1 MGGVTPRYS
10 SAFAG
15 IVAVGAGLAST
26 ELLSGLFKFRASPVV
41 ALGETVIA
49 WTPGGIAHAIISIVG
64 HADKPLAIAS
74 VVVVIGLFGAL
85 LGMLWV
91 RSQSMALIGVALLSA
106 AGMAMVLSRPDTGT
120 MVGVLCL
127 VGGAITIAGLDSLTQ
142 RGAQDTHGMSRRKFI
157 RNVGIVAV
165 GSIVA
170 VGVGRLAGR
179 TRVVVENA
187 RARLKLPTNKVETPA
202 GAELAVAGVQ
212 PWRTPP
218 KGFYRIDTA
227 LTVPLIE
234 PDNWRL
240 RIHGMVDRELTLN
253 YQDLLDRGLT
263 DAWVTLCCV
272 SNQVG
277 GDLIGNTLWSG
288 VPIKSILDEVG
299 IQAGADALL
308 STSHDGWTAGTPL
321 AALTDGRDALLAVA
335 MDGEPLPLEH
345 GFPVRQ
351 VVPGLYGYVSGT
363 KWVTDWEITKFA
375 DFRAY
380 WTDRGWSAKG
390 PIKTESRIDTPS
402 RRAKAGTVKVA
413 GSAWAPHRGI
423 SAVEVRV
430 DSGPW
435 SKAQLAEVPNIDT
448 WVQWV
453 WDWDATPGDHRLE
466 VRATDATGTPQT
478 SQRAEVVPNG
488 ASGYDGRV
496 VTITA

>member
-1 MGGVTPRYS
+1 MTHKYAP
-10 SAFAG
+10 AFAG
-15 IVAVGAGLAST
+15 IVAIGAGLAST
-26 ELLSGLFKFRASPVV
+26 ELLSGLLKVRASPVV

-49 WTPGGIAHAIISIVG
+49 WTPGVIAHKIISLVG

-85 LGMLWV
+85 LGMLWM
-91 RSQSMALIGVALLSA
+91 RSRRLALVGILLLSA
-106 AGMAMVLSRPDTGT
+106 AAMAMVLSRPDTGT
-120 MVGVLCL
+120 MVGLLCL
-127 VGGAITIAGLDSLTQ
+127 VGGAVTMAGLDSLTWGQ
-142 RGAQDTHGMSRRKFI
+142 SHDPDGQSRRKFI
-157 RNVGIVAV
+157 RNAGIVAV
-165 GSIVA
+165 GSVVA
-170 VGVGRLAGR
+170 VGIGRLAGH

-187 RARLKLPTNKVETPA
+187 RAKIKLPTSKIATPE
-202 GAELAVAGVQ
+202 GFELGIEGLQ
-212 PWRTPP
+212 PWRTPA
-218 KGFYRIDTA
+218 KDFYRIDTA
-227 LTVPLIE
+227 LAVPLIE
-234 PDNWRL
+234 PDAWRL
-240 RIHGMVDRELTLN
+240 RIHGMVDKELTLT

-263 DAWVTLCCV
+263 DAWMTLACV
-272 SNQVG
+272 SNEVG
-277 GDLIGNTLWSG
+277 GNLIGNTMWSG

-308 STSHDGWTAGTPL
+308 STSQDGWTAGTPL
-321 AALTDGRDALLAVA
+321 TALTDGRNALLAVA

-363 KWVTDWEITKFA
+363 KWVTDWEITKFS

-380 WTDRGWSAKG
+380 WTNRGWSAKG
-390 PIKTESRIDTPS
+390 PIKTESRIDTPG

-413 GSAWAPHRGI
+413 GSAWAQQRGI
-423 SAVEVRV
+423 KAVEVRV
-430 DSGPW
+430 DGGPW
-435 SKAQLAEVPNIDT
+435 SQAQLGKVPNIDT

-453 WDWDATPGDHRLE
+453 WDWDAAPGDHRIE

-478 SQRAEVVPNG
+478 SERAEVVPDG